1 MPVGQQDDREGACG
15 DSLRHLTQTEEDE
28 QAVEATDEGGEIH
41 HHGRCLDG
49 DRRRGK
55 THQSEQSRDSSGC
68 QEAVEAGGQ
77 ERKLMEQREQS
88 RTCSSYA
95 ES

>member
-15 DSLRHLTQTEEDE
+15 DSLRHPTQTEEDE
-28 QAVEATDEGGEIH
+28 QAVEATDEGGKYTTMGDVWMEIDE
-41 HHGRCLDG
+41 GARPTKANKAEIAAAAK
-49 DRRRGK
+49 RRWKQVG
-55 THQSEQSRDSSGC
+55 E
-68 QEAVEAGGQ
+68 

-88 RTCSSYA
+88 RTCSSYV